1 MKKMLRYIA
10 MMGIVG
16 MLVGMLPG
24 KVYALNPQE
33 EGVRDS
39 IGGLYGMY
47 GEDYAYQCLKKFSE
61 DYADAGKPLNHQ
73 VVQDLVNKGLFP
85 NYVDEIKALGYTDVD
100 YSPVT
105 GGASNTAPV
114 QEDTPTPAPE
124 PAAFTVEDMPETPMW
139 ATSEVNCRNGASTD
153 YAKVGSLKQNDRVTV
168 NDKAS
173 TGWYRFV
180 LEDGTE
186 AYVSDKYLTTED
198 PNAAAEPAE
207 PEPEETAPAV
217 EPEPE
222 PEPVVETPEPAVEE
236 PKVETPKP
244 VVEEPETETAESPE
258 PITEEPVTQEPEQI
272 AEPPVVEDESTGNRI
287 PIAVGAVAGI
297 CVIGAAVVVLIR
309 KKKG

>member
-1 MKKMLRYIA
+1 MKKMLRYIT

-24 KVYALNPQE
+24 KVYALDGQE
-33 EGVRDS
+33 QRRIESLSYVYTH
-39 IGGLYGMY
+39 L
-47 GEDYAYQCLKKFSE
+47 GEDAAYESIKAYPISS
-61 DYADAGKPLNHQ
+61 AG
-73 VVQDLVNKGLFP
+73 VQELVNHGAFP
-85 NYVDEIKALGYTDVD
+85 NHVEDLKALGYTDVD

-105 GGASNTAPV
+105 GGSANTTPV

-124 PAAFTVEDMPETPMW
+124 PAAFTVEDIPETPMW
-139 ATSEVNCRNGASTD
+139 ATSEVNCRDGASTD
-153 YAKVGSLKQNDRVTV
+153 YAKIGSLAKDDEVKV
-168 NDKAS
+168 NGKAS

-198 PNAAAEPAE
+198 PNAAAEPTE

-222 PEPVVETPEPAVEE
+222 PKPTVETPEPAVEE

-258 PITEEPVTQEPEQI
+258 SVVEESATQEPEQI
-272 AEPPVVEDESTGNRI
+272 AEPPVVEDEPTGSRF
-287 PIAVGAVAGI
+287 PFAVGAAAGI
-297 CVIGAAVVVLIR
+297 CVIGAAAVVLIR
-309 KKKG
+309 RKKG